1 MQKPERKQHK
11 NRRSP
16 RWLPLAAALLLLAG
30 GIVTAF
36 LLSRPQEKPAP
47 EEKHWGMLTE
57 RQAEEVVSITVQRRG
72 EDPWTLVR
80 AEDGSLRPENDEG
93 WTVSDQQASLL
104 QETVTRLRYEEVL
117 AGGEAGSETAGDAGN
132 GWQKTPEDFGLA
144 DPRVTVTARFTD
156 GTELTL
162 HIGSDT
168 GLEDEWHYMTVEGD
182 DRLFAVSSAVAADLD
197 VEYALLRP
205 VPKPDIVGA
214 LLDRITVY
222 DSEKIIAEWQ
232 LSGSV
237 EDRDAG
243 CNWEVTAPFRAPADE
258 EAVANLKKSAE
269 DLRLGVYL
277 APATQENLARY
288 GFDIPRRVILFHMAA
303 GSTGTVSESGVYDV
317 TDHEEKTV
325 ELIVGD
331 SPDDLA
337 SYVRFGDSLYTV
349 SAFTL
354 QAFTSPEPLSTVA
367 RYPVLTP
374 LESLESL
381 TVEENGEPLEYVLRE
396 AIAASGAA
404 SPEVSPEAYSEAN
417 SESNPEANPET
428 EETEA
433 AETAAEAATGSA
445 AEIAEAAPARQCFLN
460 GQEIPY
466 ETFAA
471 AYERLLTVTFS
482 GLLPENTDLAT
493 LLAKEP
499 YKKYTFRTLS
509 GGTHMVLLRFWDDM
523 QDAVT
528 VDGATLFYLIRGG
541 MTELPTP

>member
-11 NRRSP
+11 DRRP
-16 RWLPLAAALLLLAG
+16 LRWLPLAAALLLLAG
-30 GIVTAF
+30 GVTAAV

-57 RQAEEVVSITVQRRG
+57 RQPEELVSITVQRRG
-72 EDPWTLVR
+72 EDLWTLVR
-80 AEDGSLRPENDEG
+80 AEDGSLRPENEEG

-117 AGGEAGSETAGDAGN
+117 AGGDAGSNADGDTGSEAAGSAGSDAAYS
-132 GWQKTPEDFGLA
+132 WQNTPEDFGLA

-182 DRLFAVSSAVAADLD
+182 DRLFAVASAVAADLD

-205 VPKPDIVGA
+205 VPKPEIVGA

-232 LSGSV
+232 LAGSV

-258 EAVANLKKSAE
+258 ESIQNLKKSAE
-269 DLRLGVYL
+269 DLRLGVWL
-277 APATQENLARY
+277 APATEENLGRY
-288 GFDIPRRVILFHMAA
+288 GFDISCRVLLFHMAK

-337 SYVRFGDSLYTV
+337 SYVRFGDNLYTV
-349 SAFTL
+349 STFTL
-354 QAFTSPEPLSTVA
+354 QTFTSPDPMSTVA

-374 LESLESL
+374 LDSLESL
-381 TVEENGEPLEYVLRE
+381 TVEENGEILEYVLQE
-396 AIAASGAA
+396 ATDAD
-404 SPEVSPEAYSEAN
+404 PEAAD
-417 SESNPEANPET
+417 
-428 EETEA
+428 
-433 AETAAEAATGSA
+433 SA
-445 AEIAEAAPARQCFLN
+445 DEAAPSRRCFLN
-460 GQEIPY
+460 GKEIPY
-466 ETFAA
+466 ETFSA

-482 GLLPENTDLAT
+482 GRLPENTDMEA

-509 GGTHMVLLRFWDDM
+509 GGTHTVFLRSWDDM
-523 QDAVT
+523 HDAVT
-528 VDGATLFYLIRGG
+528 VDGSTLFYLIKGG
-541 MTELPTP
+541 MTDLPR

>member
-11 NRRSP
+11 DRRP
-16 RWLPLAAALLLLAG
+16 LRALPLAAALLLLAG
-30 GIVTAF
+30 GVTTAI
-36 LLSRPQEKPAP
+36 LLSRPQEKPAR

-57 RQAEEVVSITVQRRG
+57 RQPEELVSVTVQRRG

-80 AEDGSLRPENDEG
+80 AEDGSLHPENEEG

-104 QETVTRLRYEEVL
+104 RETVTRLRYEEVL
-117 AGGEAGSETAGDAGN
+117 VGGDAGSDAAYS
-132 GWQKTPEDFGLA
+132 WQNTPEDFGLA
-144 DPRVTVTARFTD
+144 DPRVTVTACFTD

-182 DRLFAVSSAVAADLD
+182 DRLFAVASAVAADLD

-205 VPKPDIVGA
+205 VPKPEIVGA
-214 LLDRITVY
+214 LLDQITVY

-232 LSGSV
+232 LAGSV

-243 CNWEVTAPFRAPADE
+243 CNWEVTAPFQAPADE
-258 EAVANLKKSAE
+258 ESIQNLKKSAE
-269 DLRLGVYL
+269 DLRLGVWL
-277 APATQENLARY
+277 APATEENLGRY
-288 GFDIPRRVILFHMAA
+288 GFDIPRRVLLFHMAK
-303 GSTGTVSESGVYDV
+303 GSTGTVSETGVYDV

-337 SYVRFGDSLYTV
+337 SYVRFGDNLYTV

-354 QAFTSPEPLSTVA
+354 QTFTSPDPMSTVA

-381 TVEENGEPLEYVLRE
+381 TVEENGEIIEYVLQ
-396 AIAASGAA
+396 
-404 SPEVSPEAYSEAN
+404 
-417 SESNPEANPET
+417 
-428 EETEA
+428 EA
-433 AETAAEAATGSA
+433 AAEPP
-445 AEIAEAAPARQCFLN
+445 AEAAPSRRCFLN
-460 GQEIPY
+460 GKEIPY
-466 ETFAA
+466 ETFTA

-482 GLLPENTDLAT
+482 GRLPENTDMEA

-499 YKKYTFRTLS
+499 YRKYTFRTLS
-509 GGTHMVLLRFWDDM
+509 GGTHTVLLRSWDDM
-523 QDAVT
+523 HDAVT
-528 VDGATLFYLIRGG
+528 VDGSTLFYLIKGG
-541 MTELPTP
+541 MTDLPQSR